1 MKKVIKKSYNIF
13 LCLLMIFSMFMPL
26 FKVSAK
32 KQETLARITTDLN
45 LRKKP
50 TTDSNIVDE
59 IPDGSFVYVLDNDK
73 VEGKGCSYGW
83 LNVSYA
89 DSEGYVCSKYVSYD
103 LTDPYDR
110 PWNSPYKAIVGGAKW
125 ISSGYIARGQFTSYL
140 KKFNVNPDSAS
151 SMFTH
156 QYMSN
161 LAAPSSEAYNSYKA
175 YKENKLLDLP
185 LVFNIPVY
193 NKMAGYYDRPGGNL
207 IEPEY
212 TKKVF
217 DEDFEDEMDKQGF
230 PEKYKRFL
238 RVLHYDHP
246 NWTFIAMDTGVDF
259 EEAVEIEMNVCS
271 IQGSKYRLQP
281 EVQTEKGWYLPNF
294 DTTAYYMDPRNFL
307 TEEYILQFESLT
319 YSKSYNEKVVAS
331 ILENSFMDGKDK
343 IDNKDYDKIFVEA
356 GKEANVSPVY
366 LASLAVQEIGRKESI
381 ATSGEEFEYEDVT
394 YSGLF
399 NFFNIGAVSSAS
411 NPVRAGLK
419 YASGGSCTK
428 CGDYVPATNEEEY
441 EAYVERT
448 KQAKELGV
456 TIKGDYVYGFNVGTK
471 ISKIEKAADVDVKS
485 DGVIKTGD
493 RVKFADG
500 ESFKAVIYGDLNSDG
515 DINSAD
521 LLQMRLFM
529 LGKTS
534 LTGSQQEA
542 AKLSGN
548 NINSASLLKLRLHLL
563 GKEKIKQG

>member
-1 MKKVIKKSYNIF
+1 MIKKIYTLF
-13 LCLLMIFSMFMPL
+13 LCFLVNLSIFMPVL
-26 FKVSAK
+26 TIQAK
-32 KQETLARITTDLN
+32 KNDDVLARITTDLN

-59 IPDGSFVYVLDNDK
+59 IPDGAFVYVLDSNK

-89 DSEGYVCSKYVSYD
+89 DEEGYVCSRYVSYD

-125 ISSGYIARGQFTSYL
+125 ISAGYIARGQYTSYL

-161 LAAPSSEAYNSYKA
+161 LAAPSSEARSSYNA
-175 YKENKLLDLP
+175 YKNNDLLDLP
-185 LVFNIPVY
+185 LVFSIPVY
-193 NKMAGYYDRPGGNL
+193 ENMANWYDRPGGN
-207 IEPEY
+207 IMDPEH
-212 TKKVF
+212 TKKIY
-217 DEDFEDEMDKQGF
+217 DDDFEDEMDKQGF

-238 RVLHYDHP
+238 RVLHYNHP
-246 NWTFIAMDTGVDF
+246 NWTFEALQTGADF
-259 EEAVEIEMNVCS
+259 EDAVRIEMNVCA
-271 IQGSKYRLQP
+271 IQGNSKYYTNP
-281 EVQTEKGWYLPNF
+281 AVQTEKGWYLPNF
-294 DTTAYYMDPRNFL
+294 DTTAYYMDPTNFL
-307 TEEYILQFESLT
+307 TDEYILQFESLT
-319 YSKSYNEKVVAS
+319 YSKSYNAKVVET
-331 ILENSFMDGKDK
+331 ILKNSFMDDKDK
-343 IDNKDYDKIFVEA
+343 VDKKDYADIFVEA

-381 ATSGEEFEYEDVT
+381 ATSGEEFDYEGVT

-399 NFFNIGAVSSAS
+399 NFFNIGALSSAS

-428 CGDYVPATNEEEY
+428 CGDYVPSTNEEEY
-441 EAYVERT
+441 KEYIERT
-448 KQAKELGV
+448 KQAKNLGV
-456 TIKGDYVYGFNVGTK
+456 TIKGDYVYGFDVGTK
-471 ISKIEKAADVDVKS
+471 IYKIEKAEDVDVKA
-485 DGVIKTGD
+485 DGVVKTGD
-493 RVKFADG
+493 RIKFADG
-500 ESFKAVIYGDLNSDG
+500 ESYRIVIYGDLNSDG

-521 LLQMRLFM
+521 LLQMRLYM
-529 LGKTS
+529 LGKTQLS
-534 LTGSQQEA
+534 GAQQEA

-548 NINSASLLKLRLHLL
+548 AINSASLLKLRLHLL